1 MHEGVIAELNHLDGP
16 ELLAPLVTDLFR
28 GNVALVSSF
37 GAESAVLL
45 HMAASIDRSLPIIT
59 LDTGKLFAETVAY
72 GTQLTALLGLTD
84 VRIVTPQA
92 NVLRALDGAGS
103 LHRSD
108 PDRCCHIRKVLPLEK
123 ALSGFRA
130 WISGRKRYHGGV
142 RTDVATLEETDGRL
156 KIEPLARFTRQQI
169 EVYLDHHRL
178 PRHRS
183 LKKAISRLAVRPAQS
198 RAAARTIRAR
208 AAGADCRKQ
217 SAGYTG
223 HPLPCTVRSRP
234 LHDFRLRKA
243 PRTRAP
249 NKPLKTRQ
257 AREN

>member
-1 MHEGVIAELNHLDGP
+1 MHEGIIAELNHLDGP

-28 GNVALVSSF
+28 GKVALVSSF

-45 HMAASIDRSLPIIT
+45 HMAASIDRSLPIAT

-72 GTQLTALLGLTD
+72 RTQLTALLGLTD
-84 VRIVTPQA
+84 VRIVTPRA
-92 NVLRALDGAGS
+92 NVLRVLDGSGS

-123 ALSGFRA
+123 ALSGFKA

-169 EVYLDHHRL
+169 EVYLDHHRF
-178 PRHRS
+178 PRHP
-183 LKKAISRLAVRPAQS
+183 LIEK
-198 RAAARTIRAR
+198 
-208 AAGADCRKQ
+208 
-217 SAGYTG
+217 GYFSIG
-223 HPLPCTVRSRP
+223 CAPCTVACGSADNPRAGRWSGLSKTECGIHRSPIPSHNPVPSASRFP
-234 LHDFRLRKA
+234 VA
-243 PRTRAP
+243 
-249 NKPLKTRQ
+249 
-257 AREN
+257 